1 MFANVPLVKRPQKFQ
16 PPFSSAEV
24 RALLDAQD
32 RDTLTGCRNYALLLF
47 LLDTGV
53 RASECLGV
61 QLEDIDWAHPR
72 VLVRHGK
79 GGKQRWVGSG
89 ERALGALRD
98 YVERFRGDRAVSSSS
113 RAAARPCL
121 RSARWK

>member
-16 PPFSSAEV
+16 PPFSPPEV

-72 VLVRHGK
+72 VHSRIASRPSLRT
-79 GGKQRWVGSG
+79 SG
-89 ERALGALRD
+89 L
-98 YVERFRGDRAVSSSS
+98 S
-113 RAAARPCL
+113 RPA
-121 RSARWK
+121 